1 MILGD
6 SSITKAAQAA
16 STVAGAISGD
26 GSPDAVKLVQRD
38 DRLAVWMRNLSGP
51 AIAFLLIGNV
61 GLLTW
66 GLKIGLWTAR
76 SEIIRAQ
83 VVGVVA
89 IVLAAILGLVAYVAH
104 VGRPSRMEI
113 AAGAASL
120 KIEQGE
126 SE

>member
-1 MILGD
+1 M

-16 STVAGAISGD
+16 STIAEAISGD
-26 GSPDAVKLVQRD
+26 CTPEAVKLVQRD

-51 AIAFLLIGNV
+51 AISLLLAANV

-66 GLKIGLWTAR
+66 GIKFAIWTTR
-76 SEIIRAQ
+76 SEDVRAQ
-83 VVGVVA
+83 VVGIVA

-113 AAGAASL
+113 GAGPASL

-126 SE
+126 PQ